1 MIRVRTRCR
10 SGGSAWY
17 KSAQYLLNNVYPT
30 LIHDYSRGQYY
41 NTASGP
47 TSIPFTPTRTTNA
60 TMFNSAGNMIWAPAN
75 IYTRSDVGDAG
86 WTPSS
91 ATSAIDSSV
100 SSPTGTVVRKIVTN
114 NAVAV
119 NGNDS
124 VGGIVAPTLTVVAG
138 ATYAFSFYAKAG
150 EVGSVRV
157 RESTV
162 TGTRATV
169 DLTTGA
175 VVYESGSSS
184 LTNMIVSSADAG
196 GGWRRIL
203 CRRTVS
209 GTSQGLNIKPG
220 NTTGDGVSGIY
231 VTSAQCELD
240 DTTSPKVYV
249 ATSGAAYYGH
259 RFDYNPSTLSARGL
273 LCEPVGTNLAPN
285 SRNASYVGDTGFGTA
300 SAAPTALLG
309 FGGTRF
315 TGDGSANAHYIGTP
329 ATAAAPAAATVHTLS
344 AYVKA
349 GTVSLV
355 QLTASTGFAAADV
368 YANFDLSTG
377 TAGSAG
383 AGASNVTIINNG
395 GGIYRIALTFTTIG
409 VPAVGA
415 ACIVAAISATTD
427 TRLPSFASSG
437 TFDVMGLQLET
448 GVSYTSLIPTYGVS
462 ATRASETF
470 NSAGGIS
477 GWFDNTKG
485 VMYAVYENYAVAN
498 RLDHIFM
505 ISHTNY
511 TTNNSIGFVSGF
523 GTPAVRR
530 FDATIAG
537 VNQASSTANDVL
549 GNVNKIAGRY
559 NSGTT
564 TIKAFENGTSYGT
577 NITAPIPSPLDRF
590 FIANTGAS
598 SETGL
603 WIKEIRYYPSDTAS
617 DAQMQA
623 LTT

>member
-41 NTASGP
+41 NASSGSTA
-47 TSIPFTPTRTTNA
+47 IPFSPTRTTNA
-60 TMFNSAGNMIWAPAN
+60 TMFNSEGNMVWAPAN

-91 ATSAIDSSV
+91 ATANIDSSV
-100 SSPTGTVVRKIVTN
+100 STPTGTVVRKIVTN
-114 NAVAV
+114 NAVTV

-150 EVGSVRV
+150 EIGSVRV

-162 TGTRATV
+162 TGTRVTV
-169 DLTTGA
+169 DLTTGV

-184 LTNMIVSSADAG
+184 LTNMIVSSTDAG

-203 CRRTVS
+203 CRRTAS
-209 GTSQGLNIKPG
+209 GTSQSMNIKPG

-240 DTTSPKVYV
+240 DTTSPKAYV
-249 ATSGAAYYGH
+249 ATSGGAYYGH
-259 RFDYNPSTLSARGL
+259 RFDYNPLTLNARGI
-273 LCEPVGTNLAPN
+273 LCEPAGTNLAPN
-285 SRNASYVGDTGFGTA
+285 SRNASYVGDTVFGTA

-315 TGDGSANAHYIGTP
+315 TGDGTANQHYITTP
-329 ATAAAPAAATVHTLS
+329 ATASAPAAVTVHTIS

-349 GTVSLV
+349 GTATLI
-355 QLTASTGFAAADV
+355 QLTTSINFAAADV
-368 YANFDLSTG
+368 YANFNLSTG
-377 TAGSAG
+377 VTGSSG
-383 AGASNVTIINNG
+383 AGASNVTIIDCG
-395 GGIYRIALTFTTIG
+395 GGIYRVALTFTTSA
-409 VPAVGA
+409 VPAVGGGV
-415 ACIVAAISATTD
+415 IVAAISATTD

-448 GVSYTSLIPTYGVS
+448 GVSYTSLVPTYGVA
-462 ATRASETF
+462 ATRSSETF
-470 NSAGGIS
+470 NSAIGIS

-485 VMYAVYENYAVAN
+485 VVYAEYEVYAIAN
-498 RLDHIFM
+498 RTDHFFAICAGAF
-505 ISHTNY
+505 SVTN
-511 TTNNSIGFVSGF
+511 TLVFISGF
-523 GTPAVRR
+523 GTPTSRR
-530 FDATIAG
+530 FDSWVAG
-537 VNQASSTANDVL
+537 VNQASTVANDAL
-549 GNVNKIAGRY
+549 GVTNKIAGRY
-559 NSGTT
+559 TAGTT
-564 TIKAFENGTSYGT
+564 TIKGFENGVSYGT
-577 NITAPIPSPLDRF
+577 NTLAPIAAGMDRF
-590 FIANTGAS
+590 YLSHSGLAS
-598 SETGL
+598 ESAI
-603 WIKEIRYYPSDTAS
+603 WIKSIRYYPDDTAS